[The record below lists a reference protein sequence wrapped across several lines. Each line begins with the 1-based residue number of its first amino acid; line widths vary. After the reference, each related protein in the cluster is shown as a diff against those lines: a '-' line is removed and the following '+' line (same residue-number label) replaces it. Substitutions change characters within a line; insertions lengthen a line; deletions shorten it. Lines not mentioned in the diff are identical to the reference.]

1 MALWNNHEEQ
11 PMESNPDSEV
21 RQHPAGTFSEGLE
34 GGVEGP
40 SPPLPAEHGGSGR
53 TEAKETTLYC
63 TRSKGEHVG

>member
-1 MALWNNHEEQ
+1 M
-11 PMESNPDSEV
+11 V
-21 RQHPAGTFSEGLE
+21 RTADTFSEGLE
-34 GGVEGP
+34 GGMEWP